1 MRTLIALLVVLA
13 LPVSA
18 DDDENRIPRS
28 GFLDDAAYDRL
39 ELVTIPNDEAARRWL
54 GPKLNFANYK
64 TVLVDP
70 VVIYPEPEAGEQ
82 VSVETLEA
90 ISEYSTTLLRDK
102 LGAVLTLSEEP
113 GPEVLRVRGA
123 LTGVSV
129 TTEGMK
135 PYEIVPVAA
144 VLGGFKALTGKR
156 DRDVWVFF
164 EMRFEDSVSG
174 ELVGASFRSVKGEQ
188 LKGKKDQ
195 LSLEDMK
202 ESLDTVTD
210 DGSDAFDQTLKAN
223 SQ

>member
-1 MRTLIALLVVLA
+1 MRTLIAFLVLLA
-13 LPVSA
+13 LPAVA
-18 DDDENRIPRS
+18 DDENRIPRS
-28 GFLDDAAYDRL
+28 GFLDDATYDRL
-39 ELVTIPNDEAARRWL
+39 ELVNIPNDEAARRWL
-54 GPKLNFANYK
+54 GPNLNFANFK
-64 TVLVDP
+64 TVLIEP
-70 VVIYPEPEAGEQ
+70 VVMYPEPEATDQ
-82 VSVETLEA
+82 VSVETLQA
-90 ISEYSTTLLRDK
+90 ISDYSTELLREK
-102 LGAVLTLSEEP
+102 IGAVLTLAEAP
-113 GPEVLRVRGA
+113 GPGVLRVRGA

-174 ELVGASFRSVKGEQ
+174 ELVGASFRSVKGDQ

-210 DGSDAFDQTLKAN
+210 DGSEAFDQTMKAN
-223 SQ
+223 NP